1 MENSSWAQELEEMT
15 MKIKLV
21 AAAALVASFA
31 APAFAADEFY
41 VVQDVKTKKCTVV
54 DKKPTE
60 SSMTVVSPAGT
71 VYKTRAE
78 ADTGMKTVKVC
89 SSQ

>member
-1 MENSSWAQELEEMT
+1 MT

-21 AAAALVASFA
+21 AAAALVASYA

-41 VVQDVKTKKCTVV
+41 VVQDAKTKKCTIV

-60 SSMTVVSPAGT
+60 SSMTVVSPSGT
-71 VYKTRAE
+71 VYKTRTEAE
-78 ADTGMKTVKVC
+78 TGMKTVKVC
-89 SSQ
+89 TSQ

>member
-1 MENSSWAQELEEMT
+1 

-41 VVQDVKTKKCTVV
+41 VVQDTATKKCTIV
-54 DKKPTE
+54 DKKPTVTTT
-60 SSMTVVSPAGT
+60 TVVGDG
-71 VYKTRAE
+71 VYKTREE
-78 ADTGMKTVKVC
+78 ATTGMKSVKVC
-89 SSQ
+89 TTN